1 MAKSAPA
8 IDRLYAALP
17 AAFVK
22 TRNALAQ
29 ELTEAGRRRE
39 AAEVKRLRKPT
50 VPVWALNRV
59 AREAPAS
66 MRTFVNAVQELS
78 KAQRRGKDVPAAM
91 HAERDARQQVLA
103 RGGTLIAD
111 AALRT
116 TPDVARRMSTTLVGA
131 ATDPHMRDRLLR
143 GQLEEEIQASGFE
156 QFQPL
161 RVVRGSDKTSRR
173 SR

>member
-1 MAKSAPA
+1 MARSAPVV
-8 IDRLYAALP
+8 DRLYAALP
-17 AAFVK
+17 ADFVK
-22 TRNALAQ
+22 TRNALVR

-66 MRTFVNAVQELS
+66 MRSFVNAVEELS

-91 HAERDARQQVLA
+91 QAERDARQEVLS
-103 RGGTLIAD
+103 RVGTLIAN

-116 TPDVARRMSTTLVGA
+116 TPDVVRRMSTTLLGA
-131 ATDPHMRDRLLR
+131 ATDPHVRDRLLH
-143 GQLEEEIQASGFE
+143 GQLEEEIQPSGFE
-156 QFQPL
+156 LFQPL
-161 RVVRGSDKTSRR
+161 RVVRGGARTPRR
-173 SR
+173 KR